1 MSGTALMTPLQTSQ
15 VWRGKTTRTRLQRL
29 PRGCRAGITRPTAPQ
44 ATATRAA
51 ASAASC
57 RPTAARD
64 RSRPTDLSPSNRRKT
79 RPATSPPARRWHG
92 RWRCSRRR
100 LTCKKHRE
108 ACWLSR
114 GSEGTAGGRLHVQK
128 RGRMEEDARSVHE
141 DGIRRTVVGRCGA
154 ARRANAGEED
164 VRGPCRARR
173 PPATP
178 ARARGGEKRRIP
190 APDCMAA
197 GGGTGDS
204 ISALEPLA
212 TPSAK
217 QCGGARVGASQGV
230 HGACAWCARRPP
242 MRARAG
248 LRWPRESL
256 DTGESISEGWGVS
269 NRARHAAAGRHP
281 RA

>member
-1 MSGTALMTPLQTSQ
+1 MRMGSGAPLSGDVGQLVAPTPARRMSGT
-15 VWRGKTTRTRLQRL
+15 R
-29 PRGCRAGITRPTAPQ
+29 
-44 ATATRAA
+44 
-51 ASAASC
+51 
-57 RPTAARD
+57 
-64 RSRPTDLSPSNRRKT
+64 
-79 RPATSPPARRWHG
+79 
-92 RWRCSRRR
+92 
-100 LTCKKHRE
+100 
-108 ACWLSR
+108 
-114 GSEGTAGGRLHVQK
+114 
-128 RGRMEEDARSVHE
+128 
-141 DGIRRTVVGRCGA
+141 VVRV
-154 ARRANAGEED
+154 D
-164 VRGPCRARR
+164 HP
-173 PPATP
+173 
-178 ARARGGEKRRIP
+178 RARGGEKRRIP

-204 ISALEPLA
+204 IIALEPLA

-248 LRWPRESL
+248 LQWPRESL